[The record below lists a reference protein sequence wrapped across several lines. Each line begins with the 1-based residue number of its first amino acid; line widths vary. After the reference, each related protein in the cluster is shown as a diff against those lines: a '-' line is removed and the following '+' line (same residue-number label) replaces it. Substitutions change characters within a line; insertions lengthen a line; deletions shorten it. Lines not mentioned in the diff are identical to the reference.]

1 MARAP
6 MTPSASFVER
16 ENDSPELAQA
26 AIDLDI
32 ESLGRAMDGRRPFV
46 EGIEIEEEDDGSVVV
61 DFDPDG
67 DFDEDDGTF
76 DRNLAEEMDSGD
88 LGSVANDL
96 LAQYESA
103 KESRGDWEQEYSK
116 GLELLGFKY
125 EERTMP
131 FRGATGVTHPLLAEA
146 ATQFQAQAFNELL
159 PPEGP
164 VRTHVMGEITK
175 EKEAQSKRVKD
186 FMNYYL
192 TNEAQEYTP
201 EFDQMLFYLPLA
213 GSAFKKVYYDENLG
227 RAVSKFVP
235 AENFVVPYDAADL
248 ETTPFSAQV
257 LRMPANDVRKLQV
270 AGFYRDVPVHPGQEK
285 QNDITQVTDD
295 IEGTSPSMID
305 YDVTLLEFHVD
316 LDLAGYEDRDEDGE
330 ETGIMLPYV
339 VTVCEDT
346 GDVLSIRRNYRENDQ
361 KRRKIQYFV
370 HYKFLPGFGFYGLGL
385 IHTIGG
391 LSRTATAALRQLID
405 AGTLSNLPAGFKAR
419 GLRIRDN
426 DEPLQPGEFRDVDSP
441 GGAIRDSLMP
451 LPFKGP
457 DATLFNLL
465 GFVVQAGQRFAT
477 ITDLKV
483 GDGNQQAAVGT
494 TVAML
499 EQGTRVMSAVHK
511 RLHYAMKQEFKLL
524 ARVMSE
530 SLPQEYPYT
539 VAGADQ
545 SVFAQD
551 FDDRVDVIPVSN
563 PNIFSQSQRIMLAQ
577 TQMQLAMQAPEL
589 HDTHE
594 AYRRMYEA
602 LGVRDIDKL
611 LKPKEE
617 TEAQPKDPAT
627 ENIDAFNQL
636 ELQAFEGQ
644 NHDAHIMSHIVFGAS
659 GMVAQMPMV
668 AMSLQKHLMDHVRL
682 KATETVM
689 AQVGQ
694 MGQMQQMPPE
704 MQVQVEAAIANQ
716 IAQELQALRQLNDQI
731 TGQGGQQ
738 GPDPLI
744 ALKEQELQLRAQK
757 DQAQIAQDQAEL
769 QLDQQKAAERARE
782 FQARLDQNRDLTM
795 TKLQATAERERAR
808 IAAQLAMAQQRRQ

>member
-1 MARAP
+1 MALP
-6 MTPSASFVER
+6 PTASFVER
-16 ENDSPELAQA
+16 ENDSPEFAQA
-26 AIDLDI
+26 AVDLDV
-32 ESLGRAMDGRRPFV
+32 ESLGRTMDARRPFV
-46 EGIEIEEEDDGSVVV
+46 EGIEIEEEDDGSVVI
-61 DFDPDG
+61 DFDPEG
-67 DFDEDDGTF
+67 DFGGEDGAF
-76 DRNLAEEMDSGD
+76 DRNLAEEMDRGD
-88 LGSVANDL
+88 LGSVSNDL
-96 LAQYESA
+96 LSQYESA
-103 KESRGDWEQEYSK
+103 KESRGDWEEEYSK

-192 TNEAQEYTP
+192 TTVAMEYTP

-213 GSAFKKVYYDENLG
+213 GSTFKKVYFDENLE
-227 RAVSKFVP
+227 RVVSKFVP
-235 AENFVVPYDAADL
+235 AEHLIVPYDAADL
-248 ETTPFSAQV
+248 ETAPFVAQV
-257 LRMPANDVRKLQV
+257 VRMAANDVRKLQV
-270 AGFYRDVPVHPGQEK
+270 SGFYRDVPVHPSQEK
-285 QNDITQVTDD
+285 QTDIKQITDE
-295 IEGTSPSMID
+295 IEGTNPSMID

-316 LDLAGYEDRDEDGE
+316 LDLVGYEDRDEDGE

-339 VTVCEDT
+339 VTICEDT
-346 GDVLSIRRNYRENDQ
+346 GEVLSIRRNYRENDQ

-499 EQGTRVMSAVHK
+499 EQGARVMSAVHK
-511 RLHYAMKQEFKLL
+511 RLHYAMRQEFKLL
-524 ARVMSE
+524 ARVMAE
-530 SLPQEYPYT
+530 SLPPEYPYS

-577 TQMQLAMQAPEL
+577 TQMQMAMQAPEL
-589 HDTHE
+589 HDTYE

-602 LGVRDIDKL
+602 LGVRDIDKI

-617 TEAQPKDPAT
+617 VEARPKDPAT
-627 ENIDAFNQL
+627 ENIDALNQL

-644 NHDAHIMSHIVFGAS
+644 NHDAHIMSHLVFGAS
-659 GMVAQMPMV
+659 GLVAQMPMV
-668 AMSLQKHLMDHVRL
+668 AMALQKHLMDHVRI
-682 KATETVM
+682 KATEAVM
-689 AQVGQ
+689 AQASQLGPIDQ
-694 MGQMQQMPPE
+694 LPE
-704 MQVQVEAAIANQ
+704 EVVVQLEGAVAAQ
-716 IAQELQALRQLNDQI
+716 IAQELQALRQLNDQV
-731 TGQGGQQ
+731 TGQGQQ
-738 GPDPLI
+738 GPDPLV

-757 DQAQIAQDQAEL
+757 DQAEIAQDQAEL
-769 QLDQQKAAERARE
+769 ELDRQKAAERARE
-782 FQARLDQNRDLTM
+782 FQARLDQNAQLTM
-795 TKLQATAERERAR
+795 TKLQATAERERSR

>member
-1 MARAP
+1 MALP
-6 MTPSASFVER
+6 PTASFVER
-16 ENDSPELAQA
+16 ENDSPEFAQA
-26 AIDLDI
+26 AVDLDV
-32 ESLGRAMDGRRPFV
+32 ESLGRTMDARRPFV

-61 DFDPDG
+61 DFDPEG
-67 DFDEDDGTF
+67 DFGEDDGAF
-76 DRNLAEEMDSGD
+76 DRNLAEEMDRGD
-88 LGSVANDL
+88 LGSVSNDL
-96 LAQYESA
+96 LSQYESA
-103 KESRGDWEQEYSK
+103 KESRGDWEEEYSK

-192 TNEAQEYTP
+192 TNVAMEYTP

-213 GSAFKKVYYDENLG
+213 GSTFKKVYFDENLE
-227 RAVSKFVP
+227 RVVSKFVP
-235 AENFVVPYDAADL
+235 AEHLIVPYDAADL
-248 ETTPFSAQV
+248 ETAPFVAQV
-257 LRMPANDVRKLQV
+257 VRMAANDVRKLQV
-270 AGFYRDVPVHPGQEK
+270 SGFYRDVPVHPSQEK
-285 QNDITQVTDD
+285 QTDIKQITDE
-295 IEGTSPSMID
+295 IEGTNPSMID

-316 LDLAGYEDRDEDGE
+316 LDLVGYEDRDEDGE

-339 VTVCEDT
+339 VTICEDT
-346 GDVLSIRRNYRENDQ
+346 GEVLSIRRNYRENDQ

-499 EQGTRVMSAVHK
+499 EQGARVMSAVHK
-511 RLHYAMKQEFKLL
+511 RLHYAMRQEFKLL
-524 ARVMSE
+524 ARVMAE
-530 SLPQEYPYT
+530 SLPPEYPYS

-577 TQMQLAMQAPEL
+577 TQMQMAMQAPEL
-589 HDTHE
+589 HDTYE

-602 LGVRDIDKL
+602 LGVRDIDKI

-617 TEAQPKDPAT
+617 VEARPKDPAT
-627 ENIDAFNQL
+627 ENIDALNQL

-644 NHDAHIMSHIVFGAS
+644 NHDAHIMSHLVFGAS
-659 GMVAQMPMV
+659 GLVAQMPMV
-668 AMSLQKHLMDHVRL
+668 AMALQKHLMDHVRI
-682 KATETVM
+682 KATEAVM
-689 AQVGQ
+689 AQASQLGPIDQ
-694 MGQMQQMPPE
+694 LPE
-704 MQVQVEAAIANQ
+704 EVVVQLEGAVAAQ
-716 IAQELQALRQLNDQI
+716 IAQELQALRQLNDQV
-731 TGQGGQQ
+731 TGQGQQ
-738 GPDPLI
+738 GPDPLV

-757 DQAQIAQDQAEL
+757 DQAEIAQDQAEL
-769 QLDQQKAAERARE
+769 ELDRQKAAERARE
-782 FQARLDQNRDLTM
+782 FQARLDQNAQLTM
-795 TKLQATAERERAR
+795 TKLQATAERERSR

>member
-1 MARAP
+1 MARGP
-6 MTPSASFVER
+6 IPTASFVER
-16 ENDSPELAQA
+16 ENDDPEFEQA
-26 AIDLDI
+26 AVDLDV
-32 ESLGRAMDGRRPFV
+32 EMAGTAMAGGRPFV
-46 EGIEIEEEDDGSVVV
+46 EGVDIEEEDDGSVVV
-61 DFDPDG
+61 DFDPQPEFSDDEG
-67 DFDEDDGTF
+67 DFY
-76 DRNLAEEMDSGD
+76 RNLAEEMDSGD
-88 LGSVANDL
+88 LGAIANDL
-96 LAQYESA
+96 LSQFESA
-103 KESRGDWEQEYSK
+103 KESRGDWEEEYSK

-164 VRTHVMGEITK
+164 VRTQVMGELTK
-175 EKEAQSKRVKD
+175 EKEAQSRRVRE

-213 GSAFKKVYYDENLG
+213 GSTFKKVYYDENLG

-235 AENFVVPYDAADL
+235 AENMIVPYDAADL
-248 ETTPFSAQV
+248 ETTPFAAQV

-270 AGFYRDVPVHPGQEK
+270 SGFYRDVPIHPAQQK
-285 QNDITQVTDD
+285 TNDISQTEDE
-295 IEGTSPSMID
+295 IMGTNPSMID
-305 YDVTLLEFHVD
+305 YDVTLLEFHTD
-316 LDLAGYEDRDEDGE
+316 LDLVGYEDRDEDGE
-330 ETGIMLPYV
+330 ETGIMVPYI
-339 VTVCEDT
+339 VTICEET
-346 GDVLSIRRNYRENDQ
+346 GEVLSVRRNYREDDE

-426 DEPLQPGEFRDVDSP
+426 DDPIQPGEFRDVDSP

-477 ITDLKV
+477 ITDMKV

-499 EQGTRVMSAVHK
+499 EQGARVMSAVHK
-511 RLHYAMKQEFKLL
+511 RLHYAMKQEFKIL

-539 VAGADQ
+539 VAGANQ
-545 SVFAQD
+545 TVFAQD

-577 TQMQLAMQAPEL
+577 TQMQLAAQAPDM
-589 HDTHE
+589 HDMYE
-594 AYRRMYEA
+594 AFRRMYEA
-602 LGVRDIDKL
+602 LGVRDIDKI

-617 TEAQPKDPAT
+617 VEAQPKDPAT
-627 ENIDAFNQL
+627 ENVDALNQIQ
-636 ELQAFEGQ
+636 LQAFEGQ
-644 NHDAHIMSHIVFGAS
+644 NHDAHIMAHLIFAAS
-659 GMVAQMPMV
+659 GTVSQAPIIAVA
-668 AMSLQKHLMDHVRL
+668 LQKHVMDHVRL
-682 KATETVM
+682 KATEIVM
-689 AQVGQ
+689 AQVAQ
-694 MGQMQQMPPE
+694 MGQITPE
-704 MQVQVEAAIANQ
+704 MQVQIEALIATQ
-716 IAQELQALRQLNDQI
+716 IAQELQNLKAINQQI
-731 TGQGGQQ
+731 MGEGG
-738 GPDPLI
+738 GPDPLVM
-744 ALKEQELQLRAQK
+744 LKEQELQLRAQK
-757 DQAQIAQDQAEL
+757 DQAEIAQDQAEL
-769 QLDQQKAAERARE
+769 QLDQAKFQQRAQE
-782 FQARLDQNRDLTM
+782 QQARLEQNRNLAM
-795 TKLQATAERERAR
+795 MKLQAQAERERAR
-808 IAAQLAMAQQRRQ
+808 LQAQMQMAQQRRS

>member
-67 DFDEDDGTF
+67 DFGEDDGMF
-76 DRNLAEEMDSGD
+76 DRNLAEEMDSGE
-88 LGSVANDL
+88 LGAVANDL
-96 LAQYESA
+96 LSQFESA

-164 VRTHVMGEITK
+164 VRTYVMGEITK
-175 EKEAQSKRVKD
+175 EKEAQSKRVKG

-192 TNEAQEYTP
+192 TTVAMEYTP

-213 GSAFKKVYYDENLG
+213 GSTFKKVYYDANLE
-227 RAVSKFVP
+227 RVVSKFVP
-235 AENFVVPYDAADL
+235 AEHLIVPYDAADL
-248 ETTPFSAQV
+248 ETAPFVAQV
-257 LRMPANDVRKLQV
+257 VRMPANDVRKLQV
-270 AGFYRDVPVHPGQEK
+270 SGFYRDVPVHPAQGK
-285 QNDITQVTDD
+285 QTDITQVTDE
-295 IEGTSPSMID
+295 IEGTSPSTID

-316 LDLAGYEDRDEDGE
+316 LDLVGYEDRDEDGE

-339 VTVCEDT
+339 VTICEDT
-346 GDVLSIRRNYRENDQ
+346 GSVLSIRRNYRESDQ

-499 EQGTRVMSAVHK
+499 EQGARVMSAVHK

-524 ARVMSE
+524 ARVMAE
-530 SLPQEYPYT
+530 SLPPEYPYT

-589 HDTHE
+589 HDIYE

-602 LGVRDIDKL
+602 LGVRDIDKI

-627 ENIDAFNQL
+627 ENIDALNQL
-636 ELQAFEGQ
+636 ELRAFEGQ
-644 NHDAHIMSHIVFGAS
+644 NHDAHIMSHLVFGAS

-668 AMSLQKHLMDHVRL
+668 AMALQKHLMDHVRI

-689 AQVGQ
+689 AQVAQ
-694 MGQMQQMPPE
+694 MGAMEQLPPE
-704 MQVQVEAAIANQ
+704 MQVQVEGAIANQ
-716 IAQELQALRQLNDQI
+716 IAQDLQALRQLNDQV
-731 TGQGGQQ
+731 TGQGQQ
-738 GPDPLI
+738 GPDPLV
-744 ALKEQELQLRAQK
+744 ALKEQELQLRAQR

-769 QLDQQKAAERARE
+769 ELDRQKAAERARE
-782 FQARLDQNRDLTM
+782 FQARLDQNAQLTM
-795 TKLQATAERERAR
+795 TKLQAAAERERAR
-808 IAAQLAMAQQRRQ
+808 IAAQAAMSQQRRQ

>member
-1 MARAP
+1 MALP
-6 MTPSASFVER
+6 PTASFVER
-16 ENDSPELAQA
+16 ENDSPEFAQA
-26 AIDLDI
+26 AVDLDV
-32 ESLGRAMDGRRPFV
+32 ESLGRTMDARRPFV

-61 DFDPDG
+61 DFDPEG
-67 DFDEDDGTF
+67 DFGEDDGAF
-76 DRNLAEEMDSGD
+76 DRNLAEEMDRGD
-88 LGSVANDL
+88 LGSVSNDL
-96 LAQYESA
+96 LSQYESA
-103 KESRGDWEQEYSK
+103 KESRGDWEEEYSK

-125 EERTMP
+125 EERTNP

-192 TNEAQEYTP
+192 TNVAMEYTP

-213 GSAFKKVYYDENLG
+213 GSTFKKVYFDENLE
-227 RAVSKFVP
+227 RVVSKFVP
-235 AENFVVPYDAADL
+235 AEHLIVPYDAADL
-248 ETTPFSAQV
+248 ETAPFVAQV
-257 LRMPANDVRKLQV
+257 VRMAANDVRKLQV
-270 AGFYRDVPVHPGQEK
+270 SGFYRDVPVHPSQEK
-285 QNDITQVTDD
+285 QTDIKQITDE
-295 IEGTSPSMID
+295 IEGTNPSMID

-316 LDLAGYEDRDEDGE
+316 LDLVGYEDRDEDGE

-339 VTVCEDT
+339 VTICEDT
-346 GDVLSIRRNYRENDQ
+346 GEVLSIRRNYRENDQ

-499 EQGTRVMSAVHK
+499 EQGARVMSAVHK
-511 RLHYAMKQEFKLL
+511 RLHYAMRQEFKLL

-530 SLPQEYPYT
+530 SLPPEYPYSI
-539 VAGADQ
+539 AGADQ

-589 HDTHE
+589 HDTYE

-602 LGVRDIDKL
+602 LGVRDIDKI

-617 TEAQPKDPAT
+617 VEARPKDPAT
-627 ENIDAFNQL
+627 ENIDALNQL

-644 NHDAHIMSHIVFGAS
+644 NHDAHIMSHLVFGAS
-659 GMVAQMPMV
+659 GLVAQMPMV
-668 AMSLQKHLMDHVRL
+668 AMALQKHLMDHVRI
-682 KATETVM
+682 KATEAVM
-689 AQVGQ
+689 AQASQLGPIDQ
-694 MGQMQQMPPE
+694 LPE
-704 MQVQVEAAIANQ
+704 EVVVQLEGAVAAQ
-716 IAQELQALRQLNDQI
+716 IAQELQALRQLNDQV
-731 TGQGGQQ
+731 TGQGQQ
-738 GPDPLI
+738 GPDPLV

-757 DQAQIAQDQAEL
+757 DQAEIAQDQAEL
-769 QLDQQKAAERARE
+769 ELDRQKAAERARE
-782 FQARLDQNRDLTM
+782 FQARLDQNAQLTM
-795 TKLQATAERERAR
+795 TKLQATAERERSR

>member
-1 MARAP
+1 MALP
-6 MTPSASFVER
+6 PTASFVER

-26 AIDLDI
+26 AVDLDV
-32 ESLGRAMDGRRPFV
+32 ESLGRTMDARRPFV

-61 DFDPDG
+61 DFDPEG
-67 DFDEDDGTF
+67 DFGGEDGAF
-76 DRNLAEEMDSGD
+76 DRNLAEEMDRGD
-88 LGSVANDL
+88 LGSVSNDL
-96 LAQYESA
+96 LSQYESA
-103 KESRGDWEQEYSK
+103 KESRGDWEEEYSK

-125 EERTMP
+125 EERTNP

-192 TNEAQEYTP
+192 TNVAMEYTP

-213 GSAFKKVYYDENLG
+213 GSTFKKVYFDENLE
-227 RAVSKFVP
+227 RVVSKFVP
-235 AENFVVPYDAADL
+235 AEHLIVPYDAADL
-248 ETTPFSAQV
+248 ETAPFVAQV
-257 LRMPANDVRKLQV
+257 VRMAANDVRKLQV
-270 AGFYRDVPVHPGQEK
+270 SGFYRDVPVHPSQEK
-285 QNDITQVTDD
+285 QTDIKQITDE
-295 IEGTSPSMID
+295 IEGTNPSMID

-316 LDLAGYEDRDEDGE
+316 LDLVGYEDRDEDGE
-330 ETGIMLPYV
+330 ETGIMLPHV
-339 VTVCEDT
+339 VTICEDT
-346 GDVLSIRRNYRENDQ
+346 GEVLSIRRNYRENDQ

-499 EQGTRVMSAVHK
+499 EQGARVMSAVHK
-511 RLHYAMKQEFKLL
+511 RLHYAMRQEFKLL
-524 ARVMSE
+524 ARVMAE
-530 SLPQEYPYT
+530 SLPPEYPYSI
-539 VAGADQ
+539 AGADQ

-577 TQMQLAMQAPEL
+577 TQMQMAMQAPEL
-589 HDTHE
+589 HDTYE

-602 LGVRDIDKL
+602 LGVRDIDKI

-617 TEAQPKDPAT
+617 VEARPKDPAT
-627 ENIDAFNQL
+627 ENIDALNQL

-644 NHDAHIMSHIVFGAS
+644 NHDAHIMSHLVFGAS
-659 GMVAQMPMV
+659 GLVAQMPMV
-668 AMSLQKHLMDHVRL
+668 AMALQKHLMDHVRI
-682 KATETVM
+682 KATEAVM
-689 AQVGQ
+689 AQASQLGPIDQ
-694 MGQMQQMPPE
+694 LPE
-704 MQVQVEAAIANQ
+704 EVVVQLEGAVAAQ
-716 IAQELQALRQLNDQI
+716 IAQELQALRQLNDQV
-731 TGQGGQQ
+731 TGQGQQ
-738 GPDPLI
+738 GPDPLV

-757 DQAQIAQDQAEL
+757 DQAEIAQDQAEL
-769 QLDQQKAAERARE
+769 ELDRQKAAERARE
-782 FQARLDQNRDLTM
+782 FQARLDQNAQLTM
-795 TKLQATAERERAR
+795 TKLQATAERERSR

>member
-1 MARAP
+1 MALP
-6 MTPSASFVER
+6 PTASFVER

-26 AIDLDI
+26 AVDLDV
-32 ESLGRAMDGRRPFV
+32 ESLGRTMDARRPFV
-46 EGIEIEEEDDGSVVV
+46 EGIEIEEEDDGSVVI
-61 DFDPDG
+61 DFDPEG
-67 DFDEDDGTF
+67 DFGGEDGAF
-76 DRNLAEEMDSGD
+76 DRNLAEEMDRGD
-88 LGSVANDL
+88 LGSVSNDL
-96 LAQYESA
+96 LSQYESA
-103 KESRGDWEQEYSK
+103 KESRGDWEEEYSK

-125 EERTMP
+125 EERTNP

-192 TNEAQEYTP
+192 TNVAMEYTP

-213 GSAFKKVYYDENLG
+213 GSTFKKVYFDENLE
-227 RAVSKFVP
+227 RVVSKFVP
-235 AENFVVPYDAADL
+235 AEHLIVPYDAADL
-248 ETTPFSAQV
+248 ETAPFVAQV
-257 LRMPANDVRKLQV
+257 VRMAANDVRKLQV
-270 AGFYRDVPVHPGQEK
+270 SGFYRDVPVHPSQEK
-285 QNDITQVTDD
+285 QTDIKQITDE
-295 IEGTSPSMID
+295 IEGTNPSMID

-316 LDLAGYEDRDEDGE
+316 LDLVGYEDRDEDGE
-330 ETGIMLPYV
+330 ETGIMLPHV
-339 VTVCEDT
+339 VTICEDT
-346 GDVLSIRRNYRENDQ
+346 GEVLSIRRNYRENDQ

-499 EQGTRVMSAVHK
+499 EQGARVMSAVHK
-511 RLHYAMKQEFKLL
+511 RLHYAMRQEFKLL
-524 ARVMSE
+524 ARVMAE
-530 SLPQEYPYT
+530 SLPPEYPYSI
-539 VAGADQ
+539 AGADQ

-577 TQMQLAMQAPEL
+577 TQMQMAMQAPEL
-589 HDTHE
+589 HDTYE

-602 LGVRDIDKL
+602 LGVRDIDKI

-617 TEAQPKDPAT
+617 VEARPKDPAT
-627 ENIDAFNQL
+627 ENIDALNQL

-644 NHDAHIMSHIVFGAS
+644 NHDAHIMSHLVFGAS
-659 GMVAQMPMV
+659 GLVAQMPMV
-668 AMSLQKHLMDHVRL
+668 AMALQKHLMDHVRI
-682 KATETVM
+682 KATEAVM
-689 AQVGQ
+689 AQASQLGPIDQ
-694 MGQMQQMPPE
+694 LPE
-704 MQVQVEAAIANQ
+704 EVVVQLEGAVAAQ
-716 IAQELQALRQLNDQI
+716 IAQELQALRQLNDQV
-731 TGQGGQQ
+731 TGQGQQ
-738 GPDPLI
+738 GPDPLV

-757 DQAQIAQDQAEL
+757 DQAEIAQDQAEL
-769 QLDQQKAAERARE
+769 ELDRQKAAERARE
-782 FQARLDQNRDLTM
+782 FQARLDQNAQLTM
-795 TKLQATAERERAR
+795 TKLQATAERERSR

>member
-6 MTPSASFVER
+6 VVPTASFMER
-16 ENDSPELAQA
+16 EYDSPEYEQA
-26 AIDLDI
+26 AVDLDI
-32 ESLGRAMDGRRPFV
+32 EMPGAALADGRPYV
-46 EGIEIEEEDDGSVVV
+46 EGVDIEMDDDGGALI
-61 DFDPDG
+61 DFDPEYGEGVDDG
-67 DFDEDDGTF
+67 DFY
-76 DRNLAEEMDSGD
+76 RNLAEEIDDGD
-88 LGSVANDL
+88 LGAVANDL
-96 LAQYESA
+96 LSQYESA
-103 KESRGDWEQEYSK
+103 KESRADWEEEYSK

-164 VRTHVMGEITK
+164 VRTQVMGELTK
-175 EKEAQSKRVKD
+175 EKESQSRRVRE

-192 TNEAQEYTP
+192 TNVAEEYTP

-213 GSAFKKVYYDENLG
+213 GSTFKKVYYDENLG

-248 ETTPFSAQV
+248 ETTPFAAQV
-257 LRMPANDVRKLQV
+257 LRMPANDVRKLQY
-270 AGFYRDVPVHPGQEK
+270 AGFYRDVPIHPSQEK
-285 QNDITQVTDD
+285 SDDITQVSDE
-295 IEGTSPSMID
+295 INGASPSMID
-305 YDVTLLEFHVD
+305 YDVTILEFHVD
-316 LDLAGYEDRDEDGE
+316 LDLIGYEHRDEEGE
-330 ETGIMLPYV
+330 ETGIQVPYI
-339 VTVCEDT
+339 VTICEDT
-346 GDVLSIRRNYRENDQ
+346 GQVLSIRRNYREDDE

-426 DEPLQPGEFRDVDSP
+426 DDPLQPGEFRDVDSP

-477 ITDLKV
+477 ITDMKV

-494 TVAML
+494 TVAMM
-499 EQGTRVMSAVHK
+499 EQGARVMSAVHK

-530 SLPQEYPYT
+530 YLPQEYPYT
-539 VAGADQ
+539 VAGGDK
-545 SVFAQD
+545 SIFAQD

-577 TQMQLAMQAPEL
+577 TQMQLAAQAPDL
-589 HDTHE
+589 HDMYE

-602 LGVRDIDKL
+602 LGVRDIDKI

-617 TEAQPKDPAT
+617 VEAQPKDPAS
-627 ENIDAFNQL
+627 ENIDALNQMQ
-636 ELQAFEGQ
+636 LQAFEGQ
-644 NHDAHIMSHIVFGAS
+644 NHDAHIMAHLVFGAS
-659 GMVAQMPMV
+659 GMVQQMPLVGM
-668 AMSLQKHLMDHVRL
+668 ALQKHVMEHVRL
-682 KATETVM
+682 KATEAVM
-689 AQVGQ
+689 AQVADLPQ
-694 MGQMQQMPPE
+694 ITPE
-704 MQVQVEAAIANQ
+704 MEMQIQAAIATQ
-716 IAQELQALRQLNDQI
+716 VAQELQNVKQLSAQI
-731 TGQGGQQ
+731 AGGGEQQ
-738 GPDPLI
+738 GPDPLV
-744 ALKEQELQLRAQK
+744 ALKQQELQIRAQK
-757 DQAQIAQDQAEL
+757 DQAEIAQDQAEL
-769 QLDQQKAAERARE
+769 QLDQQKFQQRAME
-782 FQARLDQNRDLTM
+782 QQARMEQNKELAL
-795 TKLQATAERERAR
+795 TKLRAQAERERAR
-808 IAAQLAMAQQRRQ
+808 LQAQMQMAQQRR

>member
-1 MARAP
+1 MALP
-6 MTPSASFVER
+6 PTASFVER
-16 ENDSPELAQA
+16 ENDSPEFAQA
-26 AIDLDI
+26 AVDLDV
-32 ESLGRAMDGRRPFV
+32 ESLGRTMDARRPFV
-46 EGIEIEEEDDGSVVV
+46 EGIEIEEEDDGSVVI
-61 DFDPDG
+61 DFDPEG
-67 DFDEDDGTF
+67 DFGGEDGAF
-76 DRNLAEEMDSGD
+76 DRNLAEEMDRGD
-88 LGSVANDL
+88 LGSVSNDL
-96 LAQYESA
+96 LSQYESA
-103 KESRGDWEQEYSK
+103 KESRGDWEEEYSK

-175 EKEAQSKRVKD
+175 EKEQQSKRVKD

-192 TNEAQEYTP
+192 TTVAMEYTP

-213 GSAFKKVYYDENLG
+213 GSTFKKVYFDENLE
-227 RAVSKFVP
+227 RVVSKFVP
-235 AENFVVPYDAADL
+235 AEHLIVPYDAADL
-248 ETTPFSAQV
+248 ETAPFVAQV
-257 LRMPANDVRKLQV
+257 VRMAANDVRKLQV
-270 AGFYRDVPVHPGQEK
+270 SGFYRDVPVHPSQEK
-285 QNDITQVTDD
+285 QTDIKQITDE
-295 IEGTSPSMID
+295 IEGTNPSMID

-316 LDLAGYEDRDEDGE
+316 LDLVGYEDRDEDGE

-339 VTVCEDT
+339 VTICEDT
-346 GDVLSIRRNYRENDQ
+346 GEVLSIRRNYRENDQ

-499 EQGTRVMSAVHK
+499 EQGARVMSAVHK
-511 RLHYAMKQEFKLL
+511 RLHYAMRQEFKLL
-524 ARVMSE
+524 ARVMAE
-530 SLPQEYPYT
+530 SLPPEYPYS

-589 HDTHE
+589 HDTYE

-602 LGVRDIDKL
+602 LGVRDIDKI

-617 TEAQPKDPAT
+617 VEARPKDPAT
-627 ENIDAFNQL
+627 ENIDALNQL

-644 NHDAHIMSHIVFGAS
+644 NHDAHIMSHLVFGAS
-659 GMVAQMPMV
+659 GLVAQMPMV
-668 AMSLQKHLMDHVRL
+668 AMALQKHLMDHVRI
-682 KATETVM
+682 KATEAVM
-689 AQVGQ
+689 AQASQLGPIDQ
-694 MGQMQQMPPE
+694 LPE
-704 MQVQVEAAIANQ
+704 EVVVQLEGAVAAQ
-716 IAQELQALRQLNDQI
+716 IAQELQALRQLNDQV
-731 TGQGGQQ
+731 TGQGQQ
-738 GPDPLI
+738 GPDPLV

-757 DQAQIAQDQAEL
+757 DQAEIAQDQAEL
-769 QLDQQKAAERARE
+769 ELDRQKAAERARE
-782 FQARLDQNRDLTM
+782 FQARLDQNANLTM

-808 IAAQLAMAQQRRQ
+808 IAAQLAMSQQRRQ

>member
-1 MARAP
+1 MALP
-6 MTPSASFVER
+6 PTASFVER

-26 AIDLDI
+26 AVDLDV
-32 ESLGRAMDGRRPFV
+32 ESLGRTMDARRPFV

-61 DFDPDG
+61 DFDPEG
-67 DFDEDDGTF
+67 DFGEDDGVF
-76 DRNLAEEMDSGD
+76 DRNLAEEMDRGD
-88 LGSVANDL
+88 LGSVSNDL
-96 LAQYESA
+96 LSQYESA
-103 KESRGDWEQEYSK
+103 KESRGDWEEEYSK

-175 EKEAQSKRVKD
+175 EKEQQSKRVKD

-192 TNEAQEYTP
+192 TTVAMEYTP

-213 GSAFKKVYYDENLG
+213 GSTFKKVYFDENLE
-227 RAVSKFVP
+227 RVVSKFVP
-235 AENFVVPYDAADL
+235 AEHLIVPYDAADL
-248 ETTPFSAQV
+248 ETAPFVAQV
-257 LRMPANDVRKLQV
+257 VRMAANDVRKLQV
-270 AGFYRDVPVHPGQEK
+270 SGFYRDVPVHPSQEK
-285 QNDITQVTDD
+285 QTDIKQITDE
-295 IEGTSPSMID
+295 IEGTNPSMID

-316 LDLAGYEDRDEDGE
+316 LDLVGYEDRDEDGE

-339 VTVCEDT
+339 VTICEDT
-346 GDVLSIRRNYRENDQ
+346 GEVLSIRRNYRENDQ

-499 EQGTRVMSAVHK
+499 EQGARVMSAVHK
-511 RLHYAMKQEFKLL
+511 RLHYAMRQEFKLL
-524 ARVMSE
+524 ARVMAE
-530 SLPQEYPYT
+530 SLPPEYPYT

-589 HDTHE
+589 HDTYE

-602 LGVRDIDKL
+602 LGVRDIDKI

-617 TEAQPKDPAT
+617 VEARPKDPAT
-627 ENIDAFNQL
+627 ENIDALNQL

-644 NHDAHIMSHIVFGAS
+644 NHDAHIMSHLVFGAS
-659 GMVAQMPMV
+659 GLVAQMPMV
-668 AMSLQKHLMDHVRL
+668 AMALQKHLMDHVRI
-682 KATETVM
+682 KATEAVM
-689 AQVGQ
+689 AQASQLGPIDQ
-694 MGQMQQMPPE
+694 LPE
-704 MQVQVEAAIANQ
+704 EVVVQLEGAVAAQ
-716 IAQELQALRQLNDQI
+716 IAQELQALRQLNDQV
-731 TGQGGQQ
+731 TGQGQQ
-738 GPDPLI
+738 GPDPLV

-757 DQAQIAQDQAEL
+757 DQAEIAQDQAEL
-769 QLDQQKAAERARE
+769 ELDRQKAAERARE
-782 FQARLDQNRDLTM
+782 FQARLDQNANLTM

-808 IAAQLAMAQQRRQ
+808 IAAQLAMSQQRRQ

>member
-1 MARAP
+1 MALP
-6 MTPSASFVER
+6 PTASFVER

-26 AIDLDI
+26 AVDLDV
-32 ESLGRAMDGRRPFV
+32 ESLGRTMDARRPFV
-46 EGIEIEEEDDGSVVV
+46 EGIEIEEEDDGSVVI
-61 DFDPDG
+61 DFDPEG
-67 DFDEDDGTF
+67 DFGGEDGAF
-76 DRNLAEEMDSGD
+76 DRNLAEEMDRGD
-88 LGSVANDL
+88 LGSVSNDL
-96 LAQYESA
+96 LSQYESA
-103 KESRGDWEQEYSK
+103 KESRGDWEEEYSK

-125 EERTMP
+125 EERTNP

-175 EKEAQSKRVKD
+175 EKEQQSKRVKD

-192 TNEAQEYTP
+192 TNVAMEYTP

-213 GSAFKKVYYDENLG
+213 GSTFKKVYFDENLE
-227 RAVSKFVP
+227 RVVSKFVP
-235 AENFVVPYDAADL
+235 AEHLIVPYDAADL
-248 ETTPFSAQV
+248 ETAPFVAQV
-257 LRMPANDVRKLQV
+257 VRMAANDVRKLQV
-270 AGFYRDVPVHPGQEK
+270 SGFYRDVPVHPSQEK
-285 QNDITQVTDD
+285 QTDIKQITDE
-295 IEGTSPSMID
+295 IEGTNPSMID

-316 LDLAGYEDRDEDGE
+316 LDLVGYEDRDEDGE

-339 VTVCEDT
+339 VTICEDT
-346 GDVLSIRRNYRENDQ
+346 GEVLSIRRNYRESDQ

-499 EQGTRVMSAVHK
+499 EQGARVMSAVHK
-511 RLHYAMKQEFKLL
+511 RLHYAMRQEFKLL

-530 SLPQEYPYT
+530 SLPPEYPYT

-589 HDTHE
+589 HDTYE

-602 LGVRDIDKL
+602 LGVRDIDKI

-617 TEAQPKDPAT
+617 VEARPKDPAT
-627 ENIDAFNQL
+627 ENIDALNQL

-644 NHDAHIMSHIVFGAS
+644 NHDAHIMSHLVFGAS
-659 GMVAQMPMV
+659 GLVAQMPMV
-668 AMSLQKHLMDHVRL
+668 AMALQKHLMDHVRI
-682 KATETVM
+682 KATEAVM
-689 AQVGQ
+689 AQASQLGPIDQ
-694 MGQMQQMPPE
+694 LPE
-704 MQVQVEAAIANQ
+704 EVVVQLEGAVAAQ
-716 IAQELQALRQLNDQI
+716 IAQELQALRQLNDQV
-731 TGQGGQQ
+731 TGQGQQ
-738 GPDPLI
+738 GPDPLV

-757 DQAQIAQDQAEL
+757 DQAEIAQDQAEL
-769 QLDQQKAAERARE
+769 ELDRQKAAERARE
-782 FQARLDQNRDLTM
+782 FQARLDQNAQLTM

-808 IAAQLAMAQQRRQ
+808 IAAQLAMSQQRRQ

>member
-1 MARAP
+1 MALP
-6 MTPSASFVER
+6 PTASFVER
-16 ENDSPELAQA
+16 ENDSPEFAQA
-26 AIDLDI
+26 AVDLDV
-32 ESLGRAMDGRRPFV
+32 ESLGRTMDARRPFV

-61 DFDPDG
+61 DFDPEG
-67 DFDEDDGTF
+67 DFGEDDGAF
-76 DRNLAEEMDSGD
+76 DRNLAEEMDRGD
-88 LGSVANDL
+88 LGSVSNDL
-96 LAQYESA
+96 LSQYESA
-103 KESRGDWEQEYSK
+103 KESRGDWEEEYSK

-125 EERTMP
+125 EERTNP

-164 VRTHVMGEITK
+164 VRTYVMGEITK

-192 TNEAQEYTP
+192 TTVAMEYTP

-213 GSAFKKVYYDENLG
+213 GSTFKKVYFDANLE
-227 RAVSKFVP
+227 RVVSKFVP
-235 AENFVVPYDAADL
+235 AEHLIVPYDAADL
-248 ETTPFSAQV
+248 ETAPFVAQV
-257 LRMPANDVRKLQV
+257 VRMAANDVRKLQV
-270 AGFYRDVPVHPGQEK
+270 VGFYRDVPVHPSQEK
-285 QNDITQVTDD
+285 QTDIKQITDE
-295 IEGTSPSMID
+295 IEGTNPSMID

-316 LDLAGYEDRDEDGE
+316 LDLVGYEDRDEDGE

-339 VTVCEDT
+339 VTICEDT
-346 GDVLSIRRNYRENDQ
+346 GEVLSIRRNYRENDQ

-499 EQGTRVMSAVHK
+499 EQGARVMSAVHK
-511 RLHYAMKQEFKLL
+511 RLHYAMRQEFKLL
-524 ARVMSE
+524 ARVMAE
-530 SLPQEYPYT
+530 SLPPEYPYS

-589 HDTHE
+589 HDTYE

-602 LGVRDIDKL
+602 LGVRDIDKI

-617 TEAQPKDPAT
+617 VEARPKDPAT
-627 ENIDAFNQL
+627 ENIDALNQL

-644 NHDAHIMSHIVFGAS
+644 NHDAHIMSHLVFGAS
-659 GMVAQMPMV
+659 GLVAQMPMV
-668 AMSLQKHLMDHVRL
+668 AMALQKHLMDHVRI
-682 KATETVM
+682 KATEAVM
-689 AQVGQ
+689 AQASQLGPIDQ
-694 MGQMQQMPPE
+694 LPE
-704 MQVQVEAAIANQ
+704 EVVVQLEGAVAAQ
-716 IAQELQALRQLNDQI
+716 IAQELQALRQLNDQV
-731 TGQGGQQ
+731 TGQGQQ
-738 GPDPLI
+738 GPDPLV

-757 DQAQIAQDQAEL
+757 DQAEIAQDQAEL
-769 QLDQQKAAERARE
+769 ELDRQKAAERARE
-782 FQARLDQNRDLTM
+782 FQARLDQNAQLTM
-795 TKLQATAERERAR
+795 TKLQATAERERSR

>member
-26 AIDLDI
+26 AVDLDI
-32 ESLGRAMDGRRPFV
+32 ETLGRSMDGRRPFV
-46 EGIEIEEEDDGSVVV
+46 EGIDIEEEDDGSVVV
-61 DFDPDG
+61 DFDPEEMFG
-67 DFDEDDGTF
+67 DEGAF
-76 DRNLAEEMDSGD
+76 DRNLAEEIDSGE
-88 LGSVANDL
+88 LGAVANDL
-96 LAQYESA
+96 LSQFESA

-164 VRTHVMGEITK
+164 VRTHVMGELTK
-175 EKEAQSKRVKD
+175 DKEAQSKRVKD

-192 TNEAQEYTP
+192 TTVAEEYTP

-213 GSAFKKVYYDENLG
+213 GSTFKKVYYDENLE
-227 RAVSKFVP
+227 RVVSKFVP
-235 AENFVVPYDAADL
+235 AENLIVPYDAADL
-248 ETTPFSAQV
+248 ETAPFVAQV

-270 AGFYRDVPVHPGQEK
+270 SGFYRDVDLHPGQEK
-285 QNDITQVTDD
+285 QNNVTQVTDR

-316 LDLAGYEDRDEDGE
+316 LDLTGYEDRDADGD

-339 VTVCEDT
+339 VTICEET
-346 GDVLSIRRNYRENDQ
+346 GSILSIRRNYRESDQ

-577 TQMQLAMQAPEL
+577 TQMQLALQAPEL
-589 HDTHE
+589 HDVYE

-602 LGVRDIDKL
+602 LGVRDIDKI

-617 TEAQPKDPAT
+617 VEAQPKDPAT
-627 ENIDAFNQL
+627 ENIDALNQL

-644 NHDAHIMSHIVFGAS
+644 NHDAHIMSHLVFGAS

-668 AMSLQKHLMDHVRL
+668 AMALQKHLMDHVRI
-682 KATETVM
+682 KATETIM
-689 AQVGQ
+689 AQVQQ
-694 MGQMQQMPPE
+694 MGPVDQMPPE
-704 MQVQVEAAIANQ
+704 MVVQLEAAIANQ
-716 IAQELQALRQLNDQI
+716 IAQDLQALRQLNDQI

-744 ALKEQELQLRAQK
+744 MLKEQELQLRAQK

-769 QLDQQKAAERARE
+769 ELDRQKAAERARE

>member
-1 MARAP
+1 MALP
-6 MTPSASFVER
+6 PTASFVER
-16 ENDSPELAQA
+16 ENDSPEFAQA
-26 AIDLDI
+26 AVDLDV
-32 ESLGRAMDGRRPFV
+32 ESLGRTMDARRPFV
-46 EGIEIEEEDDGSVVV
+46 EGIEIEEEDDGSVVI
-61 DFDPDG
+61 DFDPEG
-67 DFDEDDGTF
+67 DFGEDDGAF
-76 DRNLAEEMDSGD
+76 DRNLAEEMDRGD
-88 LGSVANDL
+88 LGSVSNDL
-96 LAQYESA
+96 LSQYESA
-103 KESRGDWEQEYSK
+103 KESRGDWEEEYSK

-175 EKEAQSKRVKD
+175 EKEQQSKRVKD

-192 TNEAQEYTP
+192 TTVAMEYTP

-213 GSAFKKVYYDENLG
+213 GSTFKKVYFDENLE
-227 RAVSKFVP
+227 RVVSKFVP
-235 AENFVVPYDAADL
+235 AEHLIVPYDAADL
-248 ETTPFSAQV
+248 ETAPFVAQV
-257 LRMPANDVRKLQV
+257 VRMAANDVRKLQV
-270 AGFYRDVPVHPGQEK
+270 SGFYRDVPVHPSQEK
-285 QNDITQVTDD
+285 QTDIKQITDE
-295 IEGTSPSMID
+295 IEGTNPSMID

-316 LDLAGYEDRDEDGE
+316 LDLVGYEDRDEDGE

-339 VTVCEDT
+339 VTICEDT
-346 GDVLSIRRNYRENDQ
+346 GEVLSIRRNYRENDQ

-499 EQGTRVMSAVHK
+499 EQGARVMSAVHK
-511 RLHYAMKQEFKLL
+511 RLHYAMRQEFKLL
-524 ARVMSE
+524 ARVMAE
-530 SLPQEYPYT
+530 SLPPEYPYS

-589 HDTHE
+589 HDTYE

-602 LGVRDIDKL
+602 LGVRDIDKI

-617 TEAQPKDPAT
+617 VEARPKDPAT
-627 ENIDAFNQL
+627 ENIDALNQL

-644 NHDAHIMSHIVFGAS
+644 NHDAHIMSHLVFGAS
-659 GMVAQMPMV
+659 GLVAQMPMV
-668 AMSLQKHLMDHVRL
+668 AMALQKHLMDHVRI
-682 KATETVM
+682 KATEAVM
-689 AQVGQ
+689 AQASQLGPIDQ
-694 MGQMQQMPPE
+694 LPE
-704 MQVQVEAAIANQ
+704 EVVVQLEGAVAAQ
-716 IAQELQALRQLNDQI
+716 IAQELQALRQLNDQV
-731 TGQGGQQ
+731 TGQGQQ
-738 GPDPLI
+738 GPDPLV

-757 DQAQIAQDQAEL
+757 DQAEIAQDQAEL
-769 QLDQQKAAERARE
+769 ELDRQKAAERARE
-782 FQARLDQNRDLTM
+782 FQARLDQNAQLTM
-795 TKLQATAERERAR
+795 TKLQATAERERSR

>member
-1 MARAP
+1 MALP
-6 MTPSASFVER
+6 PTASFVER
-16 ENDSPELAQA
+16 ENDSPEFAQA
-26 AIDLDI
+26 AVDLDV
-32 ESLGRAMDGRRPFV
+32 ESLGRTMDARRPFV

-61 DFDPDG
+61 DFDPEG
-67 DFDEDDGTF
+67 DFGEDDGVF
-76 DRNLAEEMDSGD
+76 DRNLAEEMDRGD
-88 LGSVANDL
+88 LGSVSNDL
-96 LAQYESA
+96 LSQYESA
-103 KESRGDWEQEYSK
+103 KESRGDWEEEYSK

-175 EKEAQSKRVKD
+175 EKEQQSKRVKD

-192 TNEAQEYTP
+192 TTVAMEYTP

-213 GSAFKKVYYDENLG
+213 GSTFKKVYFDENLE
-227 RAVSKFVP
+227 RVVSKFVP
-235 AENFVVPYDAADL
+235 AEHLIVPYDAADL
-248 ETTPFSAQV
+248 ETAPFVAQV
-257 LRMPANDVRKLQV
+257 VRMAANDVRKLQV
-270 AGFYRDVPVHPGQEK
+270 SGFYRDVPVHPSQEK
-285 QNDITQVTDD
+285 QTDIKQITDE
-295 IEGTSPSMID
+295 IEGTNPSMID

-316 LDLAGYEDRDEDGE
+316 LDLVGYEDRDEDGE

-339 VTVCEDT
+339 VTICEDT
-346 GDVLSIRRNYRENDQ
+346 GEVLSIRRNYRENDQ

-499 EQGTRVMSAVHK
+499 EQGARVMSAVHK
-511 RLHYAMKQEFKLL
+511 RLHYAMRQEFKLL
-524 ARVMSE
+524 ARVMAE
-530 SLPQEYPYT
+530 SLPPEYPYT

-589 HDTHE
+589 HDTYE

-602 LGVRDIDKL
+602 LGVRDIDKI

-617 TEAQPKDPAT
+617 VEARPKDPAT
-627 ENIDAFNQL
+627 ENIDALNQL

-644 NHDAHIMSHIVFGAS
+644 NHDAHIMSHLVFGAS
-659 GMVAQMPMV
+659 GLVAQMPMV
-668 AMSLQKHLMDHVRL
+668 AMALQKHLMDHVRI
-682 KATETVM
+682 KATEAVM
-689 AQVGQ
+689 AQASQLGPIDQ
-694 MGQMQQMPPE
+694 LPE
-704 MQVQVEAAIANQ
+704 EVVVQLEGAVAAQ
-716 IAQELQALRQLNDQI
+716 IAQELQALRQLNDQV
-731 TGQGGQQ
+731 TGQGQQ
-738 GPDPLI
+738 GPDPLV

-757 DQAQIAQDQAEL
+757 DQADIAQDQAEL
-769 QLDQQKAAERARE
+769 ELDRQKAAERARE
-782 FQARLDQNRDLTM
+782 FQARLDQNAQLTM
-795 TKLQATAERERAR
+795 TKLQATAERERSR

>member
-1 MARAP
+1 MALP
-6 MTPSASFVER
+6 PTASFVER
-16 ENDSPELAQA
+16 ENDSPEFAQA
-26 AIDLDI
+26 AVDLDV
-32 ESLGRAMDGRRPFV
+32 ESLGRTMDARRPFV

-61 DFDPDG
+61 DFDPEG
-67 DFDEDDGTF
+67 DFGEDDGAF
-76 DRNLAEEMDSGD
+76 DRNLAEEMDRGD
-88 LGSVANDL
+88 LGSVSNDL
-96 LAQYESA
+96 LSQYESA
-103 KESRGDWEQEYSK
+103 KESRGDWEEEYSK

-125 EERTMP
+125 EERTNP

-192 TNEAQEYTP
+192 TNVAMEYTP

-213 GSAFKKVYYDENLG
+213 GSTFKKVYFDENLE
-227 RAVSKFVP
+227 RVVSKFVP
-235 AENFVVPYDAADL
+235 AEHLIVPYDAADL
-248 ETTPFSAQV
+248 ETAPFVAQV
-257 LRMPANDVRKLQV
+257 VRMAANDVRKLQV
-270 AGFYRDVPVHPGQEK
+270 SGFYRDVPVHPSQEK
-285 QNDITQVTDD
+285 QTDIKQITDE
-295 IEGTSPSMID
+295 IEGNTPSMID

-316 LDLAGYEDRDEDGE
+316 LDLVGYEDRDEDGE

-339 VTVCEDT
+339 VTICEDT
-346 GDVLSIRRNYRENDQ
+346 GEVLSIRRNYRENDQ

-499 EQGTRVMSAVHK
+499 EQGARVMSAVHK
-511 RLHYAMKQEFKLL
+511 RLHYAMRQEFKLL
-524 ARVMSE
+524 ARVMAE
-530 SLPQEYPYT
+530 SLPPEYPYSI
-539 VAGADQ
+539 AGADQ

-589 HDTHE
+589 HDTYE

-602 LGVRDIDKL
+602 LGVRDIDKI

-617 TEAQPKDPAT
+617 VEARPKDPAT
-627 ENIDAFNQL
+627 ENIDALNQL

-644 NHDAHIMSHIVFGAS
+644 NHDAHIMSHLVFGAS
-659 GMVAQMPMV
+659 GLVAQMPMV
-668 AMSLQKHLMDHVRL
+668 AMALQKHLMDHVRI
-682 KATETVM
+682 KATEAVM
-689 AQVGQ
+689 AQASQLGPIDQ
-694 MGQMQQMPPE
+694 LPE
-704 MQVQVEAAIANQ
+704 EVVVQLEGAVAAQ
-716 IAQELQALRQLNDQI
+716 IAQELQALRQLNDQV
-731 TGQGGQQ
+731 TGQGQQ
-738 GPDPLI
+738 GPDPLV

-757 DQAQIAQDQAEL
+757 DQAEIAQDQAEL
-769 QLDQQKAAERARE
+769 ELDRQKAAERARE
-782 FQARLDQNRDLTM
+782 FQARLDQNAQLTM
-795 TKLQATAERERAR
+795 TKLQATAERERSR

>member
-1 MARAP
+1 MALP
-6 MTPSASFVER
+6 PTASFVER

-26 AIDLDI
+26 AVDLDV
-32 ESLGRAMDGRRPFV
+32 ESLGRTMDARRPFV
-46 EGIEIEEEDDGSVVV
+46 EGIEIEEEDDGSVLV
-61 DFDPDG
+61 DFDPEG
-67 DFDEDDGTF
+67 DFGGEDGAF
-76 DRNLAEEMDSGD
+76 DRNLAEEMDRGE

-96 LAQYESA
+96 LSQYESA
-103 KESRGDWEQEYSK
+103 KESRGDWEEEYSK

-125 EERTMP
+125 EERTNP

-175 EKEAQSKRVKD
+175 EKEQQSKRVKD

-192 TNEAQEYTP
+192 TNVAMEYTP

-213 GSAFKKVYYDENLG
+213 GSTFKKVYFDENLE
-227 RAVSKFVP
+227 RVVSKFVP
-235 AENFVVPYDAADL
+235 AEHLIVPYDAADL
-248 ETTPFSAQV
+248 ETAPFVAQV
-257 LRMPANDVRKLQV
+257 VRMAANDVRKLQV
-270 AGFYRDVPVHPGQEK
+270 SGFYRDVPVHPSQEK
-285 QNDITQVTDD
+285 QTDIKQITDE
-295 IEGTSPSMID
+295 IEGTNPSMID

-316 LDLAGYEDRDEDGE
+316 LDLIGYEDRDEDGE

-346 GDVLSIRRNYRENDQ
+346 GEVLSIRRNYRQEDQ

-499 EQGTRVMSAVHK
+499 EQGARVMSAVHK

-524 ARVMSE
+524 ARVMAE
-530 SLPQEYPYT
+530 SLPPEYPYS

-589 HDTHE
+589 HDIYE

-602 LGVRDIDKL
+602 LGVRDIDKI

-627 ENIDAFNQL
+627 ENIDALNQL

-644 NHDAHIMSHIVFGAS
+644 NHDAHIMSHLVFGAS
-659 GMVAQMPMV
+659 GLVAQMPMV
-668 AMSLQKHLMDHVRL
+668 AMALQKHLMDHVRL
-682 KATETVM
+682 KATEAVM

-694 MGQMQQMPPE
+694 MGAVEQMPPE
-704 MQVQVEAAIANQ
+704 MQVQIEAAIAMQ

-731 TGQGGQQ
+731 TGQGQQ
-738 GPDPLI
+738 GPDPLV

-757 DQAQIAQDQAEL
+757 DQAQIAQDAAEL
-769 QLDQQKAAERARE
+769 DLDRQKAAERARE
-782 FQARLDQNRDLTM
+782 FQARLDQNQQLTM

-808 IAAQLAMAQQRRQ
+808 IAAQVAMAQQRRQ